1 MLVFR
6 THMTAAAMA
15 ALQPS
20 YYPVVPAVSL
30 VNPNDFA
37 VGSMNIGPVVNYDV
51 IWDVILRLAHDIKD
65 DTQSIT
71 RMLYE
76 TPQMYSPQIYVD
88 GGHFESALLDTV
100 PKLPTT
106 SLLLNVLIPGGIVLT
121 SF

>member
-71 RMLYE
+71 V
-76 TPQMYSPQIYVD
+76 TFSV
-88 GGHFESALLDTV
+88 
-100 PKLPTT
+100 
-106 SLLLNVLIPGGIVLT
+106 LNI
-121 SF
+121 

>member
-1 MLVFR
+1 M
-6 THMTAAAMA
+6 
-15 ALQPS
+15 
-20 YYPVVPAVSL
+20 
-30 VNPNDFA
+30 
-37 VGSMNIGPVVNYDV
+37 I
-51 IWDVILRLAHDIKD
+51 VILRTFRDSVSSENYNLWVVHR
-65 DTQSIT
+65 Q